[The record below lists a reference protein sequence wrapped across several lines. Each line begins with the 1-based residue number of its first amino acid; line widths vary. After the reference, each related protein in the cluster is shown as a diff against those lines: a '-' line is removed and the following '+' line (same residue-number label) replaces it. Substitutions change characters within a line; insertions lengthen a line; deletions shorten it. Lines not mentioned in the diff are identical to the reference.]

1 MKQLEEAKDV
11 YLKEYE
17 VNVHPYLSIAQ
28 ASEIIKGICK
38 ISSNDY
44 AERKMCEDM
53 LILFHA
59 TDIAKEDLESNTYE
73 LLTSSGLIHAVRSK
87 IKNIEVIKEGLDY
100 TESVGRSL
108 SMLAPKIL
116 PMLEKVGALNN
127 ESNIQK

>member
-1 MKQLEEAKDV
+1 MKQLEEVKDV

-17 VNVHPYLSIAQ
+17 VNVHPYLNIAQ
-28 ASEIIKGICK
+28 ASEIVKGICK
-38 ISSNDY
+38 VSSNDY

-53 LILFHA
+53 LILFYA
-59 TDIAKEDLESNTYE
+59 TDITKEELESNTYE

-87 IKNIEVIKEGLDY
+87 IKNVEVIKEGLDY
-100 TESVGRSL
+100 TESIGRSL

>member
-1 MKQLEEAKDV
+1 MKQLEEVKDV

-17 VNVHPYLSIAQ
+17 VNVHPYLSIVQ
-28 ASEIIKGICK
+28 ASEIVKGICK
-38 ISSNDY
+38 VNSNDY

-53 LILFHA
+53 LILFYA
-59 TDIAKEDLESNTYE
+59 TDITKEELESNTYE

-100 TESVGRSL
+100 TESISRSL
-108 SMLAPKIL
+108 FMLAPKIL